1 MSRPASLATM
11 IFGFALISF
20 GLVIALNEGA
30 PIAAAFI
37 FSLGTWCT
45 VGAFIDLRLRRHQRE
60 HRIAGI
66 LAIAILASLAI
77 GIGGAY
83 LSEHFYV
90 PEALLRIDEALVAW
104 LSIGAGVYLVV
115 HAIRRTLRT

>member
-11 IFGFALISF
+11 IFGFALISC
-20 GLVIALNEGA
+20 GLAIALNEGA
-30 PIAAAFI
+30 LIAAAFV
-37 FSLGTWCT
+37 FSLGTRCA
-45 VGAFIDLRLRRHQRE
+45 VGAFIDLRLRRHERK

-66 LAIAILASLAI
+66 LAIAILASLTI

-104 LSIGAGVYLVV
+104 LSMGSVIYLVV
-115 HAIRRTLRT
+115 HAIRRALRT